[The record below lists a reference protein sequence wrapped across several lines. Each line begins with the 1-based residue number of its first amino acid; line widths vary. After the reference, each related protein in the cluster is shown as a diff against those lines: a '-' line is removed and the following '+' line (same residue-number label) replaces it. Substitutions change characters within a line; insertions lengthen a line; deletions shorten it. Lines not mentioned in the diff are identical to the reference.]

1 LPWRPIGFALL
12 DGHASAVHQDVE
24 EGNLGAD
31 LQEQLQLDGAI
42 YFFLIALRNVGS
54 HRFGVRST
62 AFIVTTKPASS
73 L

>member
-1 LPWRPIGFALL
+1 
-12 DGHASAVHQDVE
+12 
-24 EGNLGAD
+24 
-31 LQEQLQLDGAI
+31 LQLDGAI